1 MAFKELN
8 FLPFCYP
15 SVDLCKYKT
24 VNGGRKKVIKISGEN
39 DMAIPDFQ
47 AIMLPLLEL
56 VKDGQEHSGRKITE
70 QLADYFQ
77 LTEADRQEMLNSNRQ
92 LRFTNRVS
100 WAKAHL
106 GKAGLIT
113 TTRRG
118 HYKISDLGL
127 TVLAQKPP
135 KINVNFLQQFP
146 EYAEFRSPSEK
157 INATDLPPIG
167 IEEER
172 TPEEV
177 IDSAY
182 QNLRQKLASEILE
195 IVKAG
200 SPKFFE
206 QLVVDLLVKMGY
218 GGTRKEAGR
227 VIGQSGDGG
236 IDGIIN
242 EDRLGLDVIYI
253 QAKRWEG
260 TVGRPELQKFVGALL
275 GQGARKGVFIT
286 TSYFSQSARDY
297 VDKVDSKIVLIDGDL
312 LPQLMIDYNVGV
324 TVVTS
329 YDLKR
334 IDSDYFSEDYS

>member
-1 MAFKELN
+1 
-8 FLPFCYP
+8 
-15 SVDLCKYKT
+15 
-24 VNGGRKKVIKISGEN
+24 
-39 DMAIPDFQ
+39 MAIPDFQ
-47 AIMLPLLEL
+47 SIMLPLLEL
-56 VKDGQEHSGRKITE
+56 IKDGQEYSGRDVTE
-70 QLADYFQ
+70 KLANYFQ
-77 LTEADRQEMLNSNRQ
+77 LTEADRQEMLSSNNQ

-106 GKAGLIT
+106 GKAGLIA

-118 HYKISDLGL
+118 YYKISALGL
-127 TVLAQKPP
+127 TVLAQKPT
-135 KINVNFLQQFP
+135 KINVNFLKQFP
-146 EYAEFRSPSEK
+146 KYAEFRAPNEKTNEITPST
-157 INATDLPPIG
+157 ID
-167 IEEER
+167 IEEQQ

-177 IDSAY
+177 IDQAY
-182 QNLRQKLASEILE
+182 QNLRQKLANEILE

-218 GGTRKEAGR
+218 GGTRKDAGR

-334 IDSDYFSEDYS
+334 IDSDYFSEDYT